1 MTDPN
6 DRRAIN
12 IILSDYYT
20 TDILKDDYHF
30 TGGAGKE
37 CYYAPQEGNLASYIQ
52 FVEDKFPINDLTEV
66 FGLHDNAEIT
76 SAIKD
81 TTTLLSTVLA
91 MMPRAKAKGGRS
103 DDEIIDDMA
112 KGILEKLPENFNLE
126 EASKKHPIR

>member
-1 MTDPN
+1 M
-6 DRRAIN
+6 
-12 IILSDYYT
+12 
-20 TDILKDDYHF
+20 
-30 TGGAGKE
+30 
-37 CYYAPQEGNLASYIQ
+37 
-52 FVEDKFPINDLTEV
+52 
-66 FGLHDNAEIT
+66 FGLHENAEIT

-126 EASKKHPIR
+126 EASKKHPIRQDESMNTVLQQELLRFNRLLSAIRGSL